1 MARPSRFSDD
11 DILDGAAR
19 ALADHGPRATIADVA
34 RAIGGPT
41 GSIYHRFA
49 SRDDV
54 FARLW
59 LRSIAHFHEGLLA
72 AYALPD
78 PHEAVTASAR
88 HVSAF
93 CRDHPLEA
101 RSMLLHRASRLAAD
115 GPVGLREDALHIN
128 DDIDAAMEELLV
140 RRFPDPTPHRRE
152 LLSMGTRLAPYGI
165 VRPFI
170 GTEVPAWVDDAVAAS
185 ADAIVALGDG
195 PDVS

>member
-19 ALADHGPRATIADVA
+19 AIAAHGPRATIADVA
-34 RAIGGPT
+34 RAMGGPT

-54 FARLW
+54 FSRLW
-59 LRSIAHFHEGLLA
+59 LRSIGHFHEGLLI

-78 PHEAVTASAR
+78 PHEAVIASAR
-88 HVSAF
+88 HVCQF

-101 RSMLLHRASRLAAD
+101 RSMLLFRQSRLAAE
-115 GPVGLREDALHIN
+115 GPSGVREDAAHIN
-128 DDIDAAMEELLV
+128 DDIDAAMDELLV
-140 RRFPDPTPHRRE
+140 RRFPEPTPHRRE
-152 LLSMGTRLAPYGI
+152 LLSLGTRLAPYGI

-170 GTEVPAWVDDAVAAS
+170 GTAVPTWVDDAVAAS
-185 ADAIVALGDG
+185 ARAIVALGD
-195 PDVS
+195 DTDA